1 MHVVVQS
8 AAPAEKHGREL
19 LHQFGF
25 AAAVAL
31 GLALNYFGLV
41 KTVVGLDT
49 AALLALAAGYRTFYN
64 SVAALLERRL
74 SADLAVSLA
83 VVAALLIG
91 EYLAAAEAM
100 LIMLV
105 GEGLESYAAARTQ
118 TAIRRFVEQMPRR
131 ARLLENGA
139 EREVEAAAL
148 QAGDLIVVRSGERI
162 PADGVVVEG
171 ASAVDESSITGEP
184 LAREKQIGDEVF
196 SGSLNGHGLLKI
208 RVTRAGAETTLARVI
223 QLVEE
228 ARRRRAPIE
237 RLADRYARY
246 FLPAVLVAAGA
257 TLWLTRDWLRTV
269 SVLIVACPCALI
281 LATPAA
287 MVAAMGGLAR
297 RGILVRGG
305 NVLQQAAE
313 LDTVAFDKTGTLTEN
328 RFEVVKLLP
337 VQSDENRLLALAAAA
352 ERGSNHVL
360 ARAIVEEAERR
371 GLRVAESSG
380 AHVLP
385 GRGAVCTLEERTIRA
400 GSAAFLAEQ
409 GISGAEALL
418 EEADRYGATTVLVAE
433 DGRLAGAILLRAR
446 LREGVREAV
455 HAFQHLGISRQVIL
469 TGDRRRAAEAI
480 ARELGIPEVEAEL
493 LPEQKLDRIRQL
505 GAQGRRVGMIG
516 DGIND
521 APALAAA
528 QVGVAVAGAADV
540 SAEAAGVVY
549 LPHSLDRLPKLVET
563 ARRAVAVAW
572 QNIIVFA
579 GLVNLVAVG
588 AAATGRLGPIAAA
601 ATHQAGSLLV
611 MLNSL
616 RLLRIERPPRR
627 RRAWSIVRSRLHRHV
642 GPLWR
647 QAARLD
653 PKAVFN
659 WLVDNRRRLARPAM
673 AAAAAMVVLNGFY
686 IIRPDETGLIERFGR
701 KQLPYR
707 GPGLHYKLPWPVE
720 RLTRIQARRAR
731 VIEIGFR
738 SNVSAPELEPAA
750 YEWNV
755 QHRAGRFQ
763 RKPEESLML
772 SGDQNM
778 LEVNAVVHYQAAR
791 PDDFLYRQL
800 DGELT
805 VRTAAESVLQGIIN
819 ATPLDEILTTGR
831 KQIEERARLDLQ
843 RRLDR
848 YQAGVEVLRVNL
860 LDVHPSSEVVDAFRE
875 VAGAMEE
882 KSRLINEAEAY
893 RNQQVA
899 LARGNAQARLAAA
912 AGYALGRKQRAA
924 GDAARFQLAE
934 EAARALAG
942 LTETR
947 LYLETMEQILPGKQ
961 KIIVDAGQARRQ
973 LMLVEEGVLLPQA
986 PLGAPAV
993 ALREER

>member
-1 MHVVVQS
+1 MHMVGS
-8 AAPAEKHGREL
+8 AAPAEDHSREL
-19 LHQFGF
+19 LRQFGF
-25 AAAVAL
+25 AGAVGL
-31 GLALNYFGLV
+31 GLALNYLGWF
-41 KTVVGLDT
+41 KSIAGLDT

-83 VVAALLIG
+83 VAAALLIG

-100 LIMLV
+100 LIMLI
-105 GEGLESYAAARTQ
+105 GEGLESYAAQRTRS
-118 TAIRRFVEQMPRR
+118 AIRSFVEQMPRR
-131 ARLLENGA
+131 ARLLRDGGEQD
-139 EREVEAAAL
+139 VEAGAL
-148 QAGDLIVVRSGERI
+148 KPGDVILVRAGERL

-184 LAREKQIGDEVF
+184 LPREKQIGDEVF
-196 SGSLNGHGLLKI
+196 SGSLNGDGLLKI
-208 RVTRAGAETTLARVI
+208 RVTRAGGETTLAQVI
-223 QLVEE
+223 RLVEE
-228 ARRRRAPIE
+228 ARQRRAPIE

-246 FLPAVLVAAGA
+246 FLPAVLLAAAA

-305 NVLQQAAE
+305 SVLQQAAE
-313 LDTVAFDKTGTLTEN
+313 ADTVVFDKTGTLTEG
-328 RFEVVKLLP
+328 RFEIVKLLP
-337 VQSDENRLLALAAAA
+337 AGADENRLLELAAAA
-352 ERGSNHVL
+352 ERGSDHVL
-360 ARAIVEEAERR
+360 ARVIVEEARRR
-371 GLRVAESSG
+371 GLRVPESSG
-380 AHVLP
+380 AHVLA
-385 GRGAVCTLEERTIRA
+385 GRGALCTLEGRTVRA
-400 GSAAFLAEQ
+400 GSAAFLAEH
-409 GISGAEALL
+409 GITGGDALF
-418 EEADRYGATTVLVAE
+418 EEADRLGATTVLVAE
-433 DGRLAGAILLRAR
+433 DGRLAGAILLRAG
-446 LREGVREAV
+446 LREGAREAV
-455 HAFQHLGISRQVIL
+455 KAFQRLGIGRQVML

-493 LPEQKLDRIRQL
+493 LPEEKLDRVRQL
-505 GAQGRRVGMIG
+505 GAQGRRVAMIG

-540 SAEAAGVVY
+540 AAEAAGVVY
-549 LPHSLDRLPKLVET
+549 LPHSLEGLPKLIEV
-563 ARRAVAVAW
+563 ARRAVGLAW

-579 GLVNLVAVG
+579 GVVNLAAVG

-601 ATHQAGSLLV
+601 ATHQAASLLV

-616 RLLRIERPPRR
+616 RLLAPG
-627 RRAWSIVRSRLHRHV
+627 RLHRQQRPQWIVADRIRRH
-642 GPLWR
+642 GRSLWR
-647 QAARLD
+647 RAAGLD
-653 PKAVFN
+653 PKAAFN
-659 WLVDNRRRLARPAM
+659 RLVENRRRLARPAL
-673 AAAAAMVVLNGFY
+673 AAALAILALNGFY
-686 IIRPDETGLIERFGR
+686 IVRPDEIGLIERFGR

-707 GPGLHYKLPWPVE
+707 GPGLHYKWPWPVE
-720 RLTRIQARRAR
+720 RLTRIQAER
-731 VIEIGFR
+731 VRVVEIGFR
-738 SNVSAPELEPAA
+738 SNVAAPELEPPA

-805 VRTAAESVLQGIIN
+805 VRTAAESVLQAVIN
-819 ATPLDEILTTGR
+819 ATALDEILTVGR
-831 KQIEERARLDLQ
+831 QAIEQRAETELQ

-848 YQAGVEVLRVNL
+848 YQAGVRVLRVKL
-860 LDVHPSSEVVDAFRE
+860 LDVHPSTEVVDAFRE
-875 VAGAMEE
+875 VAGALEE

-899 LARGNAQARLAAA
+899 LARGSAQARLASARA
-912 AGYALGRKQRAA
+912 YALARKHRSA

-934 EAARALAG
+934 QAYRTAPG
-942 LTETR
+942 TTQMR

-986 PLGAPAV
+986 PLSPPA
-993 ALREER
+993 ATLREER